1 MGLDQKLVIEITK
14 LVTDLV
20 RGERKRQFENET
32 TWRVKNT
39 KLLLKNYDIMREHSK
54 DINTD
59 IGHYLKDVFNQDDLK
74 LRSII
79 GYKARTNKMMEYT
92 ELMLAAYRSYAN
104 KRDDAARRRYYAIR
118 HLYVEPAKLTL
129 IQIADYFGVN
139 ERTIMR
145 DHKEAVKEFSIF
157 LFGIV
162 SIEEMVG

>member
-1 MGLDQKLVIEITK
+1 MDQKLVHEITK
-14 LVTDLV
+14 LVADLV
-20 RGERKRQFENET
+20 RGERKREIANEQ

-39 KLLLKNYDIMREHSK
+39 KLLLKNYDILKEHSK
-54 DINTD
+54 DIDTD
-59 IGHYLKDVFNQDDLK
+59 IDRYLKDVFDQDDLK
-74 LRSII
+74 LRSIA

-92 ELMLAAYRSYAN
+92 DLMLAAYRSYAN
-104 KRDDAARRRYYAIR
+104 KRDDAARRRYYVIR
-118 HLYVEPAKLTL
+118 YLYVEPSKLTL
-129 IQIADYFGVN
+129 VQIASHFGVT